1 MRANTGS
8 MGVWSIVVPSTSPA
22 AAEGGRPLVDAVLRA
37 LLKKSVDVNAAD
49 PDGPTA
55 LHRAG
60 SRGPDLGQ
68 ALLAHGANPNAMLG
82 ANQRGEQTWSDSD
95 GNRRHHSRR
104 KRDYQQP
111 DQHVRSAAETGG
123 PLERT

>member
-1 MRANTGS
+1 MHANTGS
-8 MGVWSIVVPSTSPA
+8 IGVWSIVVPSTSSA
-22 AAEGGRPLVDAVLRA
+22 AAEGGHPLVDAVLRA
-37 LLKKSVDVNAAD
+37 LLKKSVDLNAAD

-55 LHRAG
+55 PRAG

-68 ALLAHGANPNAMLG
+68 ALLAHGANPNAALG

-95 GNRRHHSRR
+95 GNRQHHSRR

-111 DQHVRSAAETGG
+111 DQHGRSAAETGG
-123 PLERT
+123 S